1 MKEFIYQIIDFMWFW
16 TSNEVRVAKV
26 VKNGAGDIFE
36 ILYWM
41 YLLGAL
47 IPIGI
52 GTIGRYM
59 LGDDY
64 RKSLP
69 TIVINGKSITPSKE
83 FINSLIHVQ
92 VIENVLFWLI
102 FNTMLLA
109 LPLGLT
115 IFIYII
121 ALIVRGRSL
130 TSDDAA
136 RLNITVSAKYF
147 ISKLESIG
155 KKQVFNKVLEEQANY
170 LTIEKQ
176 FLDDLSKY
184 KNEGSTNLLQAGVN

>member
-1 MKEFIYQIIDFMWFW
+1 MKEFIYELINFMWFW
-16 TSNEVRVAKV
+16 TSDETRIAKCIEAGV
-26 VKNGAGDIFE
+26 GDIIE
-36 ILYWM
+36 CLYWM
-41 YLLGAL
+41 YLLGTL

-121 ALIVRGRSL
+121 ALIVRGISL

-136 RLNITVSAKYF
+136 RLSITMSAKYF

-155 KKQVFNKVLEEQANY
+155 KKQVFNEVLEEQENY